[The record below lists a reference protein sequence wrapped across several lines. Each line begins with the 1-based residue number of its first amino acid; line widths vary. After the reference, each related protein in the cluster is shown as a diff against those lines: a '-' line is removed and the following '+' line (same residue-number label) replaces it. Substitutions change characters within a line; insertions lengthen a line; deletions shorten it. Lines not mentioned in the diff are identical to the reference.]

1 MKKIKIAIPDG
12 KKAEWIDDVL
22 HLVDDVPVVNY
33 TYRILRGGMLLG
45 KIYQTAEDALADMQ
59 EGDTYVTMEK
69 EPSKKIFTLPKF
81 NLHIKWG
88 YVAIVVGLLLAGY
101 GIYKFIN
108 TGNDTSNIELVKI
121 AAVSAVGVLAVIF
134 GYKSED

>member
-22 HLVDDVPVVNY
+22 HLVDDVPVVTY
-33 TYRILRGGMLLG
+33 TYRILRGDMLLG
-45 KIYQTAEDALADMQ
+45 KVYKTKEDALVDMQ
-59 EGDTYVTMEK
+59 DGDECRAIQDA
-69 EPSKKIFTLPKF
+69 PSKWNFTLPKF

-88 YVAIVVGLLLAGY
+88 YVAIVVGLLLTGY

-134 GYKSED
+134 A